1 MLSNRLV
8 DASEAASS
16 SSARVVRHHR
26 HRHEIWS
33 ASFCFN
39 RVLLSRRREEPWSS
53 HAATKTS
60 TNGIHLEKKRID
72 KLLNIFE
79 GKSDFFG
86 PFHGLFRPIY
96 GPFSAPTLPIG
107 PFGPFTDY
115 FRPFHGLFRPVC
127 RPVCRPLVGSW
138 PKPTSKLLDGG
149 SLGWLKSIWISTWK
163 VRRDWVSFEAV
174 LHLADVLLLA
184 EVLQLA
190 DVQHL
195 CRGKPSSD
203 HRLKPSMKPSIEAI
217 G

>member
-72 KLLNIFE
+72 ELLNIFE

-86 PFHGLFRPIY
+86 PFRGLFRPIY

-115 FRPFHGLFRPVC
+115 FRPFHGLFRPIC
-127 RPVCRPLVGSW
+127 RPVCRPFVGPFVGPW
-138 PKPTSKLLDGG
+138 
-149 SLGWLKSIWISTWK
+149 LGPGRS
-163 VRRDWVSFEAV
+163 RRRNFWMEGVWV
-174 LHLADVLLLA
+174 
-184 EVLQLA
+184 
-190 DVQHL
+190 
-195 CRGKPSSD
+195 G
-203 HRLKPSMKPSIEAI
+203 
-217 G
+217 